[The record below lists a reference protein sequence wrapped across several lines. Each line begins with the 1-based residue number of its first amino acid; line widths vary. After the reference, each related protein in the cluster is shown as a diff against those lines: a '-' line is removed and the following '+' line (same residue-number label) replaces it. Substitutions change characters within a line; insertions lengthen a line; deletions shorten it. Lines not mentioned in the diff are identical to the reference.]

1 MHLLADPTARSPQS
15 VEAAQRPLNG
25 RVAAFVAKGKC
36 SIKQKSGRANTRALQ
51 TIDAAMKYVERGVSA
66 GIAPR
71 AIRNRNTAKIRSKTI
86 AGRSEIA
93 PYP

>member
-1 MHLLADPTARSPQS
+1 MRSSLSDACLESKIHSVYLKKYSLLPG
-15 VEAAQRPLNG
+15 L
-25 RVAAFVAKGKC
+25 C
-36 SIKQKSGRANTRALQ
+36 SLTF
-51 TIDAAMKYVERGVSA
+51 TIDAAMKYIERGVSA